1 MKTIIFQ
8 EYGNFLWFAL
18 IILLIGIALG
28 RLWAFFIHQS
38 AKAKRRR
45 HIYGLANY
53 IQGLNYLIYGEKD
66 LAILQLGEAARKNS
80 ENVEIFLTL
89 GNLLRKKGQ
98 AERAIQIH
106 QGLLHRSDLES
117 TERTQVLYCLGMDF
131 KSAGLID
138 RASKIFEDLLNREP
152 DNTLVLQQMEL
163 LQEELQNWQR
173 AYELQQKIIKKTKS
187 EDNSVL
193 GFLQNELGKIAWE
206 KGDLKTAIKHFN
218 NAISLY
224 EYTYPAYL
232 NLGDIYFE
240 QDSYEEAVNIWKKMA
255 TISPNKA
262 NIIFDRLKEAYK
274 ALKQEDNFKH
284 FFSHLAEKNPNN
296 WRCHYLLSRI
306 AYEENDLEASTTALK
321 RAISIKPDSL
331 SLHQAFCRLLLSQNL
346 PSEEVKH
353 YLNLIEQHIPLSS
366 YNICTNCRYK
376 STEILWK
383 CPHCQRWNTFTEVEA

>member
-1 MKTIIFQ
+1 LKAIIFH
-8 EYGNFLWFAL
+8 EYGNFLWLAL
-18 IILLIGIALG
+18 IILLIGIVLG

-38 AKAKRRR
+38 AKAKSRRQ
-45 HIYGLANY
+45 IYGLANY

-98 AERAIQIH
+98 VERAIQIH
-106 QGLLHRSDLES
+106 QGLLHRSDLEPA
-117 TERTQVLYCLGMDF
+117 ERTQVLYCLGMDF
-131 KSAGLID
+131 KSAGFID
-138 RASKIFEDLLNREP
+138 RSLKIFEDLLNREP
-152 DNTLVLQQMEL
+152 DNTLVLQQMEM
-163 LQEELQNWQR
+163 LQEDLQNWQR

-193 GFLQNELGKIAWE
+193 GFLQNELGKAAWE
-206 KGDLKTAIKHFN
+206 KGDIKSAIKYFN

-240 QDSYEEAVNIWKKMA
+240 QDRYKDAVDIWEKIA
-255 TISPNKA
+255 AISPNKA
-262 NIIFDRLKEAYK
+262 NLVFDRLKEAHK
-274 ALKQEDNFKH
+274 ALNQEEKFKR
-284 FFSHLAEKNPNN
+284 FFSHLAEKNPHN

-306 AYEENDLEASTTALK
+306 AREEDNWPAASAALK
-321 RAISIKPDSL
+321 KAITIKPDSL
-331 SLHQAFCRLLLSQNL
+331 SLHQAFCRLLLIQDL
-346 PSEEVKH
+346 PTEEVKQ
-353 YLNLIEQHIPLSS
+353 YFNLIEQHIPLSS

-383 CPHCQRWNTFTEVEA
+383 CPHCSQWNTFTEIEA

>member
-1 MKTIIFQ
+1 LEAIIFH
-8 EYGNFLWFAL
+8 EYGNFLWLAL
-18 IILLIGIALG
+18 IILLIGIVLG

-38 AKAKRRR
+38 AKAKSRRQ
-45 HIYGLANY
+45 IYGLANY

-98 AERAIQIH
+98 VERAIQIH
-106 QGLLHRSDLES
+106 QGLLHRSDLEPA
-117 TERTQVLYCLGMDF
+117 ERTQVLYCLGMDF
-131 KSAGLID
+131 KSAGFID
-138 RASKIFEDLLNREP
+138 RSLKIFEDLLNREP
-152 DNTLVLQQMEL
+152 DNTLVLQQMEM

-187 EDNSVL
+187 EYNSVL
-193 GFLQNELGKIAWE
+193 GFLQNELGKAAWE
-206 KGDLKTAIKHFN
+206 KGDIKSAIKYFN

-240 QDSYEEAVNIWKKMA
+240 QGNHKDAVDIWEKIA

-262 NIIFDRLKEAYK
+262 NLVFDRLKEAYK
-274 ALKQEDNFKH
+274 ALNQEEKFNR
-284 FFSHLAEKNPNN
+284 FFSHLAEKNPHN

-306 AYEENDLEASTTALK
+306 AREEDNLPAASEALK
-321 RAISIKPDSL
+321 KAITIKPDSL
-331 SLHQAFCRLLLSQNL
+331 SLHQAFCRLLQIQNL
-346 PSEEVKH
+346 PAEEMKQ

-366 YNICTNCRYK
+366 YHICTNCRYK

-383 CPHCQRWNTFTEVEA
+383 CPHCSQWNTFTEVEA